1 MNSKDT
7 DLSIA
12 HMRSPEGWK
21 EPGQCPEFDEY
32 TLVLRG
38 KLLVETQTETFEVS
52 SGQAIHTP
60 AGTWIRYST
69 PYADGAEY
77 IAICMPAF
85 SLETVHRDEEAGQ
98 DD

>member
-1 MNSKDT
+1 
-7 DLSIA
+7 
-12 HMRSPEGWK
+12 MRSPEGWM

-38 KLLVETQTETFEVS
+38 QLQVETRTETFEVS

-69 PYADGAEY
+69 PHADGAEY

-85 SLETVHRDEEAGQ
+85 SPDTVHRDAEVEQ